1 MLDVLICGAGPVGTF
16 FANLIDQFGHTYR
29 IIDSETLEGRL
40 GQSRALLLT
49 ARSLEI
55 LEDRDVA
62 REILS
67 HALLTRGLRLHSE
80 TKQVCINAA
89 LLGYD
94 TVRADRK
101 LI

>member
-16 FANLIDQFGHTYR
+16 FANLMDQFGHTYR
-29 IIDSETLEGRL
+29 IIDNDTLEGRL

-55 LEDRDVA
+55 LEGRGVA

-80 TKQVCINAA
+80 TKQVCLNGA
-89 LLGYD
+89 LLGHD
-94 TVRADRK
+94 TARVDRK